1 MVQLAY
7 SMSLG
12 HKTPHFSNCTSDRP
26 VCALLVGLLPSLF
39 SVNIVSTTNI
49 MKYSIPL
56 TSPYQA
62 SPSFAVTAAL
72 FEGCTGND
80 PIAIRKTLASPSC
93 LMDALANA
101 VCSVSRQDL
110 IEVRRPCGES

>member
-7 SMSLG
+7 SMSL
-12 HKTPHFSNCTSDRP
+12 KPHFSNCTSDRP
-26 VCALLVGLLPSLF
+26 VCVLLVGLLPSLF
-39 SVNIVSTTNI
+39 PVNIVSTTSTANL
-49 MKYSIPL
+49 MMYSTPL

-72 FEGCTGND
+72 FECCSGND
-80 PIAIRKTLASPSC
+80 PIAIRYPLAIPSC

-101 VCSVSRQDL
+101 VCSVS
-110 IEVRRPCGES
+110 

>member
-26 VCALLVGLLPSLF
+26 VCVLLVGLLPSLF
-39 SVNIVSTTNI
+39 PVNIVSTASTANLI
-49 MKYSIPL
+49 KYSIPL

-72 FEGCTGND
+72 FEGCSGND
-80 PIAIRKTLASPSC
+80 PVTIRNPLASPSC

-101 VCSVSRQDL
+101 VCSVS
-110 IEVRRPCGES
+110 